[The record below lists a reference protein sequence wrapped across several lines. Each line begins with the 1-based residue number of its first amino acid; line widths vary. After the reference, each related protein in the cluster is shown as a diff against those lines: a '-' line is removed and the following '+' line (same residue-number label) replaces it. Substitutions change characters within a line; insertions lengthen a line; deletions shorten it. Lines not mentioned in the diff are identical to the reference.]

1 MRYARAVP
9 LVAVV
14 VLTACTGTPPAAAP
28 STPAAP
34 VPSASTPGGGPG
46 SGSEWTATS
55 TRGAAP
61 APAAAGGRLR
71 LTREARVALP
81 ARMRVAGLA
90 LGGTRIAWSGCAP
103 CAGAAQDPTDVF
115 VADLPAGPAR
125 AVARSRFRW
134 GSTRVVGFS
143 GDVLVWLDGADVRDG
158 GVPHAQ
164 WALRAVDLRSGASW
178 TIADGG
184 RAGDP
189 PQTTVAFAGSGRVT
203 WQLFDL
209 ATARGPVRTA
219 DLRTRTVRTLH
230 TALPGRLRGVTSRG
244 LVHTANDPAVRT
256 VVPDAPVPVDAY
268 LTPADGGA
276 ATALTTTHDVAD
288 AAAGADHVL
297 WSTHQGTG
305 ETLWS
310 VPVTGAG
317 PTRLFSGPVLTF
329 SAGRGFAAWTTRESD
344 PVVQLGAGGRPL
356 TLPDVPAEGGV
367 LATDGDRLALL
378 TVPARAAAGP
388 ATVMVVRV
396 APGR

>member
-1 MRYARAVP
+1 MRYAWAVP
-9 LVAVV
+9 LAAAVV
-14 VLTACTGTPPAAAP
+14 LAACTGTPPAPAP
-28 STPAAP
+28 STSAAA
-34 VPSASTPGGGPG
+34 VPSASPPAGGPG
-46 SGSEWTATS
+46 SGGEWTATS

-61 APAAAGGRLR
+61 SAAGGRVRLR
-71 LTREARVALP
+71 VTREAGVALP
-81 ARMRVAGLA
+81 ARMRVAGLV
-90 LGGTRIAWSGCAP
+90 LSGTRVAWSGCAP

-115 VADLPAGPAR
+115 VADLPAGPPR
-125 AVARSRFRW
+125 SVARSRFRW

-158 GVPHAQ
+158 GVPHAR
-164 WALRAVDLRSGASW
+164 WALRAVDLRSRASW

-184 RAGDP
+184 RADDP
-189 PQTTVAFAGSGRVT
+189 PQTTVAFAGAGRVT

-219 DLRTRTVRTLH
+219 DLRTRAVRTLH
-230 TALPGRLRGVTSRG
+230 TDLPGLLRGVTSRG

-268 LTPADGGA
+268 LTPAGGGA
-276 ATALTTTHDVAD
+276 AAALTTAHDVAD
-288 AAAGADHVL
+288 AAVGQDTVL

-310 VPVTGAG
+310 VPVTGAA

-329 SAGRGFAAWTTRESD
+329 AAGQGFAAWTTRESD

-378 TVPARAAAGP
+378 TVPARGAAGP
-388 ATVMVVRV
+388 VTVLVVRV